1 MIFEIPAKI
10 VRNSKKTLISH
21 EILRILAIYIA
32 QNKKCSRYDLS
43 IRTHGNTLLLQIKR
57 SLHELIPKIIIA
69 TVNDLAQSVQLDRIV
84 YALLNKIDIERL

>member
-1 MIFEIPAKI
+1 MKFLQKI
-10 VRNSKKTLISH
+10 VRNSKKPLISH
-21 EILRILAIYIA
+21 EILRILAICIA

-57 SLHELIPKIIIA
+57 SLHELVPKIIIA
-69 TVNDLAQSVQLDRIV
+69 AVNDLAQSVQLDRIV